1 MIIYSKEIII
11 NKIYNEF
18 LISKKKLLVVSIAGL
33 SRSGKTTLSRDISK
47 FLESKNIRNEI
58 MSLDSWIIDFR
69 KRKKNSTVFERYEMN
84 EIENSIYQAVSG
96 MLVKCP
102 KYESVSRK
110 RIKNS
115 YSKLIKIDEGVL
127 IIEGVVSLIR
137 KSFFQFSAFKI
148 FVEIRD
154 ILRIK
159 RLIQFYRD
167 KKKFPKMKY
176 KKIIFTREEEEK
188 KNIMNS
194 KENANYTL
202 SL

>member
-11 NKIYNEF
+11 NKIHNEF
-18 LISKKKLLVVSIAGL
+18 LISKKKLLIVSIAGL
-33 SRSGKTTLSRDISK
+33 SRSGKTTLSKDISK
-47 FLESKNIRNEI
+47 FLDSKNIRNEI
-58 MSLDSWIIDFR
+58 MSLDSWIIDIR
-69 KRKKNSTVFERYEMN
+69 KRKINSTVLERYEMN
-84 EIENSIYQAVSG
+84 EIENSIYQAANG

-102 KYESVSRK
+102 KYVSVSRK

-127 IIEGVVSLIR
+127 IIEGVISLIR
-137 KSFFQFSAFKI
+137 KSFFQFSDFRI

-154 ILRIK
+154 VLRIK
-159 RLIQFYRD
+159 RLIEFYRD
-167 KKKFPKMKY
+167 KKKISKKKY
-176 KKIIFTREEEEK
+176 KKIIISREAEEK

-194 KENANYTL
+194 KKNTNYIL